1 MTPNKYAQSKFE
13 DNVATI
19 KHFVGGK
26 NVMFLALFG
35 SIVDCHI
42 SMHENTDDSEKLAFF
57 YQAKCHLVQ
66 QLEIYCLANKDLL
79 INPNQSHDQNLNEYD
94 IKS

>member
-1 MTPNKYAQSKFE
+1 MTPDKYAQSKFE
-13 DNVATI
+13 DNVAAI
-19 KHFVGGK
+19 RHFVGGK

-42 SMHENTDDSEKLAFF
+42 SMHESTDDSEKLAFF

-79 INPNQSHDQNLNEYD
+79 INANQKPHSNV
-94 IKS
+94 